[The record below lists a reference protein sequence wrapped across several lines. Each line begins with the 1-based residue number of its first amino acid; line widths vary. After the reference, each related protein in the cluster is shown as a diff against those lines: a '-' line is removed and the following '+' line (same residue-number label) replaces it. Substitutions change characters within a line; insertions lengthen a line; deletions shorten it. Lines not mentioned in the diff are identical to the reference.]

1 MADKQAT
8 LQAILDVGVMPVVR
22 ATSATQAMQIAE
34 AIKAGGVGCIEITMT
49 VPGAIKVMEGVADK
63 YGDEVILGAG
73 TVLDAETARACILA
87 GAEFVVGPGLDPRM
101 VKVVLRYSKIVV
113 PGALSPTEVIKAWS
127 AGADL
132 VKIFPAGNVGG
143 PAYIKALKGPLPHI
157 PLVPTGGVNLK
168 TASEFIK
175 AGAAALAAGTALVDK
190 KAVTGG
196 NWDVISDNARK
207 FVEEVKKA
215 RAEMS

>member
-22 ATSATQAMQIAE
+22 ATSAAQAMEIAE
-34 AIKAGGVGCIEITMT
+34 AIKAGGVNCIEITMT

-63 YGDEVILGAG
+63 YGKEVLLGAG

-87 GAEFVVGPGLDPRM
+87 GAEFIVGPGLDLRM
-101 VKVVLRYSKIVV
+101 VEVVLRYGKIIV

-157 PLVPTGGVNLK
+157 PMVPTGGVNLK
-168 TASEFIK
+168 TAGEFIK
-175 AGAAALAAGTALVDK
+175 AGAAALAAGSALVDK
-190 KAVTGG
+190 KAVTEG
-196 NWDVISDNARK
+196 NWDVVSENAKK

-215 RAEMS
+215 RAEMG